1 MTRKIIK
8 LYLLILLL
16 LKSFSPLA
24 DEELKRENEVKNI
37 INNSILKW
45 YSNLC
50 SSNTEELV
58 SLYSSKITFLPTSS
72 KIVIK
77 DLKEVKNYFIG
88 VNERYK
94 EFKTNKCE
102 LLKPEI
108 ILIDNNT
115 VLVTGIDEFEGVIDN
130 ENQDSFNIKGR
141 QSFIFTKEN
150 NEWKII
156 HHHRSRIPKQG

>member
-8 LYLLILLL
+8 LYLPILLL

-24 DEELKRENEVKNI
+24 DEELKREHEVKNI
-37 INNSILKW
+37 INNNILKW

-94 EFKTNKCE
+94 KFKTNKCE

-108 ILIDNNT
+108 MLIDNNT
-115 VLVTGIDEFEGVIDN
+115 VVVTGIDEFEGVIDN

-156 HHHRSRIPKQG
+156 HHHRSSLPKQG

>member
-1 MTRKIIK
+1 MTKKIIK
-8 LYLLILLL
+8 LYLLLLLL

-24 DEELKRENEVKNI
+24 DEELKRENEVKI
-37 INNSILKW
+37 IIHNSILKW

-58 SLYSSKITFLPTSS
+58 SLYSSKVTFLPTSS

-77 DLKEVKNYFIG
+77 DVKGVKDYFIG
-88 VNERYK
+88 INEKYK
-94 EFKTNKCE
+94 AFKANKCK
-102 LLKPEI
+102 LLSPEI
-108 ILIDNNT
+108 RLIDNNT
-115 VLVTGIDEFEGVIDN
+115 VVVTGIDEFDGVIDN
-130 ENQDSFNIKGR
+130 ENKDSFNIKGR

-156 HHHRSRIPKQG
+156 HHHRSRLPK

>member
-1 MTRKIIK
+1 MK
-8 LYLLILLL
+8 LFIVFFIL
-16 LKSFSPLA
+16 LKSFSSFA
-24 DEELKRENEVKNI
+24 DEGLKKENEVKKI
-37 INNSILKW
+37 INESILKW
-45 YSNLC
+45 YSTLC

-72 KIVIK
+72 KMVIK
-77 DLKEVKNYFIG
+77 ELKEVKNYFIG

-94 EFKTNKCE
+94 KFKTNKCE

-108 ILIDNNT
+108 MLIDNNT
-115 VLVTGIDEFEGVIDN
+115 VVVTGIDEFEGVIDN

-156 HHHRSRIPKQG
+156 HHHRSSLPKQG

>member
-16 LKSFSPLA
+16 LKSFSLLA
-24 DEELKRENEVKNI
+24 NQELKRENEVKNI

-58 SLYSSKITFLPTSS
+58 SLYSSKVTFLPTSS

-77 DLKEVKNYFIG
+77 DLKEVKNYFLG

-108 ILIDNNT
+108 MLIDNNT
-115 VLVTGIDEFEGVIDN
+115 VVVTGIDEFEGVIDN
-130 ENQDSFNIKGR
+130 ESQDSFNIKGR

-156 HHHRSRIPKQG
+156 HHHRSRLPNQG